1 MTESTD
7 NAVPEIVPTFRL
19 QWEEV
24 QNCHV
29 LLYPEGMI
37 KLSGSAGVILKRV
50 DGKKSISDI
59 IEDLQNQFPEA
70 DIADDVRKFLEVAH
84 DNGWI
89 RTANT
94 K

>member
-1 MTESTD
+1 MNSKTD
-7 NAVPEIVPTFRL
+7 NAIPELVPTFRL
-19 QWEEV
+19 QWEEA

-37 KLSGSAGVILKRV
+37 KLSGSAGEILKRV
-50 DGKKSISDI
+50 DGETPVSGI
-59 IEDLQNQFPEA
+59 INGLQTQFPDV

-89 RTANT
+89 RHTD
-94 K
+94 KK